1 MVFVM
6 VNSNPRQPPNVTPQD
21 AMASLKLYV
30 DLANSER
37 QAIWTRHATML
48 VANSLIVTAARSDAA
63 RSGSGDAL
71 FLNGAGL
78 ALCIVWFIMIWNGYT
93 WFYKSME
100 DGKSLPVD
108 PSLNPFAGIPDIS
121 VRWKDVLFLCAVA
134 VSVIFAAVYAHGLW
148 PAIKSLVCR

>member
-6 VNSNPRQPPNVTPQD
+6 VDSNPPQAADIPPQD

-37 QAIWTRHATML
+37 QAIWTRQATML

-63 RSGSGDAL
+63 KAVSGDAL

-78 ALCIVWFIMIWNGYT
+78 ALCVIWFIMIWDGYT

-100 DGKSLPVD
+100 AGK
-108 PSLNPFAGIPDIS
+108 
-121 VRWKDVLFLCAVA
+121 
-134 VSVIFAAVYAHGLW
+134 
-148 PAIKSLVCR
+148 